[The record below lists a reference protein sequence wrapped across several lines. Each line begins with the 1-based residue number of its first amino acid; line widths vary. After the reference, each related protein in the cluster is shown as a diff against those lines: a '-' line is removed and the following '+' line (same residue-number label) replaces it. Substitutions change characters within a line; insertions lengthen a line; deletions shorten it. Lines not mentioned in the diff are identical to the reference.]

1 MNDDLSKR
9 EQLSALVDG
18 ESSSLHMQAVLSF
31 AESDEGQQSWRMYHL
46 IGDVLRSPELAH
58 HSQHDILS
66 GVRAHMER
74 EPIRGIHLPGVTAE
88 AAQQW
93 TNGSLEQITGAQE
106 QSRAQANGAAVV
118 HMAGRPAAN
127 AALFRWKMAAGFASV
142 AAVAAVG
149 WGVMLGAGD
158 ISGRQGAA
166 QLAAA
171 NPSVVVASASGTS
184 SGTPAALYQAS
195 PAGREAAERTAVLP
209 LGDHAQ
215 SSTVVAVQ
223 GPNAQTVMLRDPRLD
238 ELLASHPQ
246 YSSAANLQMPAS
258 FLRNASFGS
267 TSATR
272 H

>member
-88 AAQQW
+88 SAKQW
-93 TNGSLEQITGAQE
+93 ANGSLEQVTGAEE
-106 QSRAQANGAAVV
+106 QRLTETNGATVV
-118 HMAGRPAAN
+118 QLAGRPAAN
-127 AALFRWKMAAGFASV
+127 ASLFRWKMAAGFASV

-149 WGVMLGAGD
+149 WSVMLGSGEL
-158 ISGRQGAA
+158 SGRQGTAELA
-166 QLAAA
+166 QL
-171 NPSVVVASASGTS
+171 NPGTVVATTAA
-184 SGTPAALYQAS
+184 TPAALYQAS
-195 PAGREAAERTAVLP
+195 PAMRDVEARGDLP
-209 LGDHAQ
+209 LGEQAQ

-223 GPNAQTVMLRDPRLD
+223 GPNAQTVMLRDSRLD
-238 ELLASHPQ
+238 ELLAAHPQ

-258 FLRNASFGS
+258 FLRNASFG
-267 TSATR
+267 TANATR

>member
-18 ESSSLHMQAVLSF
+18 EASSLHMQAVLSF

-46 IGDVLRSPELAH
+46 IGNVLRSPELAH

-88 AAQQW
+88 SAKQW
-93 TNGSLEQITGAQE
+93 ANGSLEQVTGAEE
-106 QSRAQANGAAVV
+106 QCLTESNGATVV
-118 HMAGRPAAN
+118 QLAGRPAAN
-127 AALFRWKMAAGFASV
+127 ASLFRWKMAAGFASV

-149 WGVMLGAGD
+149 WGVMLGSGEL
-158 ISGRQGAA
+158 SGRQGAA
-166 QLAAA
+166 ELAQL
-171 NPSVVVASASGTS
+171 NPGSVVATTAA
-184 SGTPAALYQAS
+184 TPAALYQAS
-195 PAGREAAERTAVLP
+195 PVARDAQARSDLP
-209 LGDHAQ
+209 LGEQAQ

-223 GPNAQTVMLRDPRLD
+223 GPNAQTVMLRDSRLD
-238 ELLASHPQ
+238 ELLAAHPQ

-258 FLRNASFGS
+258 FLRNASFG
-267 TSATR
+267 TANATR

>member
-18 ESSSLHMQAVLSF
+18 EASSLHMQAVLSF

-88 AAQQW
+88 SAKQW
-93 TNGSLEQITGAQE
+93 ANSSLEQVTGAEE
-106 QSRAQANGAAVV
+106 QRLANANGATVV
-118 HMAGRPAAN
+118 QLAGRPAAN
-127 AALFRWKMAAGFASV
+127 ASLFRWKMAAGFASV

-149 WGVMLGAGD
+149 WGVMLGSGEL
-158 ISGRQGAA
+158 SGRQGAA
-166 QLAAA
+166 ELAQLNPGSVVATTAAA
-171 NPSVVVASASGTS
+171 
-184 SGTPAALYQAS
+184 PAALYQANPVARDAQARS
-195 PAGREAAERTAVLP
+195 DLP
-209 LGDHAQ
+209 LGEQAQ

-223 GPNAQTVMLRDPRLD
+223 GPNAQTVMLRDSRLD
-238 ELLASHPQ
+238 ELLAAHPQ

-258 FLRNASFGS
+258 FLRNASFG
-267 TSATR
+267 TANATR

>member
-18 ESSSLHMQAVLSF
+18 EASSLHMQAVLSF

-88 AAQQW
+88 SAKNWA
-93 TNGSLEQITGAQE
+93 NGSLEQITGAE
-106 QSRAQANGAAVV
+106 DQSRAQANGAAVV
-118 HMAGRPAAN
+118 HLAGRPAAN
-127 AALFRWKMAAGFASV
+127 ASLFRWKMAAGFASV

-149 WGVMLGAGD
+149 WSVMLGSGD
-158 ISGRQGAA
+158 MTGRQGTA
-166 QLAAA
+166 QLATLNSGAVISSPSAA
-171 NPSVVVASASGTS
+171 
-184 SGTPAALYQAS
+184 PAVLYQAGV
-195 PAGREAAERTAVLP
+195 AGLDADARGDLP
-209 LGDHAQ
+209 LGERAQ

-238 ELLASHPQ
+238 ELLAAHPQ

-267 TSATR
+267 AATR

>member
-88 AAQQW
+88 SAKQW
-93 TNGSLEQITGAQE
+93 ANGSLEQVTGAEE
-106 QSRAQANGAAVV
+106 QRLTESNGATVV
-118 HMAGRPAAN
+118 QLAGRPAAN
-127 AALFRWKMAAGFASV
+127 ASLFRWKMAAGFASV

-149 WGVMLGAGD
+149 WSVMLGSGEP
-158 ISGRQGAA
+158 SGRQGAA
-166 QLAAA
+166 ELAQL
-171 NPSVVVASASGTS
+171 NPGSVVATTAA
-184 SGTPAALYQAS
+184 TPAALYQAS
-195 PAGREAAERTAVLP
+195 PVARDAQARSDLP
-209 LGDHAQ
+209 LGEQAQ

-223 GPNAQTVMLRDPRLD
+223 GPNAQTVMLRDSRLD
-238 ELLASHPQ
+238 ELLAAHPQ

-258 FLRNASFGS
+258 FLRNASFG
-267 TSATR
+267 TANATR

>member
-18 ESSSLHMQAVLSF
+18 EASSLHMQAVLSF

-88 AAQQW
+88 SAKQW
-93 TNGSLEQITGAQE
+93 ANGSLEQVTGAEE
-106 QSRAQANGAAVV
+106 QRLTESNGATVV
-118 HMAGRPAAN
+118 QLAGRPAAN
-127 AALFRWKMAAGFASV
+127 ASLFRWKMAAGFASV

-149 WGVMLGAGD
+149 WGVMLGSGEL
-158 ISGRQGAA
+158 SGRQGTAELA
-166 QLAAA
+166 QL
-171 NPSVVVASASGTS
+171 NPGSVVATTAA
-184 SGTPAALYQAS
+184 TPAALYQAS
-195 PAGREAAERTAVLP
+195 PAMRDAEARSDLP
-209 LGDHAQ
+209 LGEKAQ

-223 GPNAQTVMLRDPRLD
+223 GPNAQTVMLRDSRLD
-238 ELLASHPQ
+238 ELLAAHPQ

-258 FLRNASFGS
+258 FLRNASFG
-267 TSATR
+267 TANATR

>member
-18 ESSSLHMQAVLSF
+18 EASSLHMQAVLSF

-88 AAQQW
+88 SAKQW
-93 TNGSLEQITGAQE
+93 ANGSLEQVTGAEE
-106 QSRAQANGAAVV
+106 QRLTESNGATVV
-118 HMAGRPAAN
+118 QLAGRPAAN
-127 AALFRWKMAAGFASV
+127 ASLFRWKMAAGFASV

-149 WGVMLGAGD
+149 WSVMLGSGEL
-158 ISGRQGAA
+158 SGRQGAA
-166 QLAAA
+166 ELAQL
-171 NPSVVVASASGTS
+171 NPGSVVATTAA
-184 SGTPAALYQAS
+184 TPAALYQAS
-195 PAGREAAERTAVLP
+195 PVVRDAQARSDLP
-209 LGDHAQ
+209 LGEQAQ

-223 GPNAQTVMLRDPRLD
+223 GPNAQTVMLRDSRLD
-238 ELLASHPQ
+238 ELLAAHPQ

-258 FLRNASFGS
+258 FLRNASFG
-267 TSATR
+267 TANATR